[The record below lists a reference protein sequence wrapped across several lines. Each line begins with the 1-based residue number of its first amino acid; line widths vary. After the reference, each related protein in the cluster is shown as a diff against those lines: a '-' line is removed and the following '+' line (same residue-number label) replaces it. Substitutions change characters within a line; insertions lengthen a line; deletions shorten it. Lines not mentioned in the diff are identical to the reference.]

1 VVALLEKLRN
11 DLKQTMLT
19 KDEEKKNTIKM
30 VLGEIPRL
38 NKLANEIPTDAEV
51 EGIIRKLIKSE
62 TQVLELTKKDIN
74 QSEYIKVLSSYLPQ
88 SLSKE
93 EIKEWISSNIDLS
106 KYDNPIKAMG
116 EIMKALKG
124 KVDGGVVR
132 NILTNIY

>member
-1 VVALLEKLRN
+1 
-11 DLKQTMLT
+11 MLT

>member
-1 VVALLEKLRN
+1 MALLEKLRN
-11 DLKQTMLT
+11 DLKQAMLA

-38 NKLANEIPTDAEV
+38 NKLANEVPTDVEV

-62 TQVLELTKKDIN
+62 TQVLELTKKDPS
-74 QSEYIKVLSSYLPQ
+74 QSTYIKVLLSYLPQ

-93 EIKEWISSNIDLS
+93 EIKEWITANIDLT

-116 EIMKALKG
+116 EIMKGLKG
-124 KVDGGVVR
+124 KADGNIVR
-132 NILTNIY
+132 KVLSE

>member
-1 VVALLEKLRN
+1 MALLEKLRN